1 MHNIN
6 LHGKLLSVKGKVART
21 GRYMAYVTLFSRD
34 FKRNKWQKYHIT
46 FFNQVAKDLVEKCK
60 RNDTVRIIGDLI
72 NKTYPKEDGT
82 LEIIGTDFQLT
93 YWSEEDKRFIALQT
107 T

>member
-1 MHNIN
+1 MNNLN
-6 LHGKLLSVKGKVART
+6 LHGKLLSVKGKIAKT
-21 GRYMAYVTLFSRD
+21 GRYMTHVTLLSKD
-34 FKRNKWQKYHIT
+34 FKRKKVQKYHIT
-46 FFNQVAKDLVEKCK
+46 FFNQEAKDFAERCK

-82 LEIIGTDFQLT
+82 LEIIGTAFQLT

-107 T
+107 A

>member
-1 MHNIN
+1 M
-6 LHGKLLSVKGKVART
+6 
-21 GRYMAYVTLFSRD
+21 
-34 FKRNKWQKYHIT
+34 
-46 FFNQVAKDLVEKCK
+46 VEKCK